1 MIDKLKFLAG
11 NLTLFGLSGMM
22 VLPINANILKED
34 STDKNQSIY
43 KGAILK
49 SQRLEIPLP
58 PKVKGIGTL
67 PPPPITSDIEIQ
79 SEQFRAKRTG
89 NNRRQVSPLNLYR
102 SATKMGVFGDSKE
115 SQLEGVAVQTKITKI
130 YQLKVPPPQSN

>member
-1 MIDKLKFLAG
+1 MLSQLKFLAG

-22 VLPINANILKED
+22 VLPISANILKED

-49 SQRLEIPLP
+49 SQRLEIPYP

-67 PPPPITSDIEIQ
+67 PPAPITSDIEIQ
-79 SEQFRAKRTG
+79 SEQFRSRRTG

-102 SATKMGVFGDSKE
+102 SATKMGLFGNNSSSE
-115 SQLEGVAVQTKITKI
+115 QPSVAAKTTRIF
-130 YQLKVPPPQSN
+130 YLKVPPPQSN